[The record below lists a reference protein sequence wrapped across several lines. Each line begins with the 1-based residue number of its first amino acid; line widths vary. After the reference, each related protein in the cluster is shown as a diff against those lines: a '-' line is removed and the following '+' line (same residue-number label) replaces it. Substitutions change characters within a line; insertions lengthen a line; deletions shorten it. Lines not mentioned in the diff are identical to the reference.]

1 MPQPESTSP
10 LTHLARAFG
19 WNLGKVLPSRTEED
33 QLTAA
38 GVTDPAAQR
47 YAAWRRSLLLV
58 AAVATTVVF
67 GLSVADVIA
76 DGFGEYT
83 RFGEGLE
90 IAWLVSAA
98 ALPLA
103 SLYGVQRWKRPGSGA
118 YLLVGAWAFALLL
131 PFVYALLPVGMIYHI
146 QPITA
151 ASVSKPGATA
161 PAAPGK
167 QDAAKKADPKKAEED
182 DDEDDDPKAK
192 AQAAVVAAATGT
204 DPETIEKAIAME
216 EVLVEFVLSGGGYM
230 LLLPAVVSLIP
241 GVVNG
246 CLRVK
251 TLVPAAQL
259 PGWLMV
265 TTAPA
270 FLLFWLVI
278 LAVANHAAQS
288 VLLVFGVLLWAG
300 SPALYSVFGRVLVRP
315 QLTDADAAK
324 IAKVKKVVGLSALTG
339 IALLLVFALTAKVAG
354 LKVVGFDR
362 PAAVTTKL
370 DALAEDDET
379 SLGDVEQALAE
390 SKSVV
395 YAFDM
400 SSYRLVLDV
409 LAKLLVVTAVASHLV
424 LRATIAAWQND
435 RSLRGDGATALDT
448 TTAGL
453 AAALGVKDE

>member
-1 MPQPESTSP
+1 MPQPQSTSP
-10 LTHLARAFG
+10 LAHIARAFG
-19 WNLGKVLPSRTEED
+19 WNLGRVVPSRTEEE
-33 QLTAA
+33 QLVAA
-38 GVTDPAAQR
+38 GVTEPVAQR
-47 YAAWRRSLLLV
+47 YAVWRRSLLLV
-58 AAVATTVVF
+58 ATVATAVVF
-67 GLSVADVIA
+67 GLSLADTLA

-90 IAWLVSAA
+90 IAWLASAA

-103 SLYGVQRWKRPGSGA
+103 ALYGVLRWKRPGAGSGA
-118 YLLVGAWAFALLL
+118 LVAAWAFALLL
-131 PFVYALLPVGMIYHI
+131 PFVYALLPVGVIYRV

-151 ASVSKPGATA
+151 ASVAQPGTPAEPAA
-161 PAAPGK
+161 PAAKPP
-167 QDAAKKADPKKAEED
+167 A
-182 DDEDDDPKAK
+182 DEDEDADDPTAK

-216 EVLVEFVLSGGGYM
+216 EMLVELVLSGSGYL

-288 VLLVFGVLLWAG
+288 ALLVFGVILWAG
-300 SPALYSVFGRVLVRP
+300 SPALYSAFGRVLVRP

-324 IAKVKKVVGLSALTG
+324 IGKVKKVVGLSALTG
-339 IALLLVFALTAKVAG
+339 IALLLAFALTAKVAG

-362 PAAVTTKL
+362 AAAVTTKL

-379 SLGDVEQALAE
+379 SLEDVEKALAQ

-435 RSLRGDGATALDT
+435 RSLRGDGAAALDT
-448 TTAGL
+448 AAGDL
-453 AAALGVKDE
+453 AAALGCDGSDPARGN